1 MSSIIKAIRTHIKSC
16 PLLEGERV
24 NVNYIGTEMSYSTEP
39 PPCDPIITPYVD
51 GGSKRQFQ
59 FAFISKEEY
68 DEDVQVAIEN
78 SGFCQEFEDWLEL
91 QNMLDILP
99 ELPGKRSPVK
109 YETLSKGYLYDVD
122 GNKGKYYIECRL
134 IYTQEV

>member
-1 MSSIIKAIRTHIKSC
+1 MSSIIEAIRTHIKSC

-24 NVNYIGTEMSYSTEP
+24 NVNYIGTDMLYSIDP
-39 PPCDPIITPYVD
+39 LPCDPIINPYVD

-99 ELPGKRSPVK
+99 ELPGKRYPVK
-109 YETLSKGYLYDVD
+109 YENLSKDYM
-122 GNKGKYYIECRL
+122 
-134 IYTQEV
+134 